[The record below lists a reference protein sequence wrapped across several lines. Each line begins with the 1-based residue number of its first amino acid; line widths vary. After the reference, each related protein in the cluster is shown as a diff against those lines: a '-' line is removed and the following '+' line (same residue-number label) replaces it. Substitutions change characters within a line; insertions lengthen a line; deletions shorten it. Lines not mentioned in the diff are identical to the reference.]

1 MTPRWLAVISLAL
14 LIGCIG
20 SPGGG
25 DDDRDKDR
33 SKAEERARK
42 YCLDDAK
49 SRGLRVEDV
58 GKIEKLGKKQYELRL
73 RVETKKKDGKKN
85 GEFRVVCR
93 YDDKAR
99 SATID

>member
-1 MTPRWLAVISLAL
+1 MTLRWLAVLSLSL

-20 SPGGG
+20 LPGGNG
-25 DDDRDKDR
+25 DHDKDR
-33 SKAEERARK
+33 PKAEERAKR
-42 YCLDDAK
+42 YCLDLAK
-49 SRGLRVEDV
+49 SRGLRVADV
-58 GKIEKLGKKQYELRL
+58 GKIEKLGKKQYDVRL
-73 RVETKKKDGKKN
+73 RVEPKKKDGKKN